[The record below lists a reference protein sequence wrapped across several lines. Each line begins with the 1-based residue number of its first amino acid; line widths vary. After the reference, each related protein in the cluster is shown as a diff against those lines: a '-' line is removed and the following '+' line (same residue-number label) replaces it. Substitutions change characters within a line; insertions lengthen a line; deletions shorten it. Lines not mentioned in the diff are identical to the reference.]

1 MTPKYFKTPE
11 DLRNWFQENYLIEK
25 EVFVAFYNKASG
37 KKSIT
42 WHEAV
47 GEALCFGW
55 IDSVARKID
64 IDSHCNRF
72 TPRRLKSNWSD
83 VNIKRIGELIE
94 KGLVTEEGKLSF
106 YNRDL
111 NKQKSASFE
120 QEKVEFP
127 TNFLKIFRTNKI
139 AWQFFDVQT
148 KSYKKQATWH
158 VISAKQEE
166 TQLRRLNILI
176 NDSENHIHIKQLRRT
191 PQKMK

>member
-1 MTPKYFKTPE
+1 MRE
-11 DLRNWFQENYLIEK
+11 WFQKNYLTEN

-42 WHEAV
+42 WYEAV

-64 IDSHCNRF
+64 VDSHCNRF
-72 TPRRLKSNWSD
+72 SPRRKRSNWSD
-83 VNIKRIGELIE
+83 INIKRIEELIE
-94 KGLVTEEGKLSF
+94 KGLVTEEGKQIF

-111 NKQKSASFE
+111 TKQKSASFE
-120 QEKVEFP
+120 QEKIEFP
-127 TNFLKIFRTNKI
+127 ADFLKKFKVNKI

-148 KSYKKQATWH
+148 NTYKKQATWH

-166 TQLRRLNILI
+166 TQLRRLNNLI
-176 NDSENHIHIKQLRRT
+176 IDSENQIHIKHLRRIK
-191 PQKMK
+191 PEKK

>member
-1 MTPKYFKTPE
+1 MTPIYFKTSE
-11 DLRNWFQENYLIEK
+11 DLRKWFQKNYLNEK

-42 WHEAV
+42 WYEAV

-72 TPRRLKSNWSD
+72 SPRRLKSNWSD
-83 VNIKRIGELIE
+83 VNIKRIEDLIE
-94 KGLVTEEGKLSF
+94 KGLVTEEGKQIF

-111 NKQKSASFE
+111 TKQKSASFE
-120 QEKVEFP
+120 QEKVEFSVE
-127 TNFLKIFRTNKI
+127 FLKIFRTNKI
-139 AWQFFDVQT
+139 AWHFFEAQT
-148 KSYKKQATWH
+148 NSYKKQATWH
-158 VISAKQEE
+158 VISAKQAE
-166 TQLRRLNILI
+166 TQLRRLDILI